1 MQLCANSS
9 NHSSYLTAVE
19 DSCEGMNHGN
29 SNSQG
34 WRFSIPRRYLVA
46 FLAFLGFW
54 NIYGLRVN
62 LSVAIVAMTRNRT
75 SNGNDT
81 VVEPEFSW
89 GPQEQGLALG
99 SFFYGYALSQ
109 IPGGWMAGRMLGG
122 RALFGFGVG
131 ATALLTLFTPL
142 LARAG
147 LPFIIALRVFEGLF
161 EGVTYPAIHAVW
173 ARWAPPGERTHLA
186 TFAFSGSYFGTVA
199 SLSIA
204 SLLAESLGWP
214 SIFYAFGVV
223 GLLWFFIWMTFVKE
237 TPQEDRRIT
246 DFELDLIRSS
256 VGPASNHGKDVHVPW
271 RHFVTSLPVWAI
283 AIAHFCENWGFYTLL
298 TELPTYLTDVL
309 GLDLKSVGFLS
320 AMPYLLMGF
329 VVQFGGLIADYL
341 IFKKRFS
348 KTQIRKICTCGAFVF
363 QAVFLLLA
371 SKARSPPLVITLL
384 TFAVG
389 IGGFAWAGFSVNHLD
404 LAPQYASILMGIS
417 NTMATLPGMI
427 SPSLTGYLVQHKS
440 ALEWE
445 VVFYIAAG
453 IYLTGALLYGLFAT
467 AERQHWAQSS
477 DQQSLFY
484 DGNGMED
491 GCAEDDDG
499 GDNQSKTSTEDLP
512 FGSGSCD

>member
-1 MQLCANSS
+1 MTRSQTIPNEKTAFNEAQDLFPSS
-9 NHSSYLTAVE
+9 GRNK
-19 DSCEGMNHGN
+19 
-29 SNSQG
+29 QG
-34 WRFSIPRRYLVA
+34 WSFSLPRRYLVA

-75 SNGNDT
+75 AYGNETD
-81 VVEPEFSW
+81 VEPEFTW
-89 GPQEQGLALG
+89 GPEEQGLALG

-109 IPGGWMAGRMLGG
+109 IPGGWMAGRVLGG
-122 RALFGFGVG
+122 RTLFGLGVG
-131 ATALLTLFTPL
+131 ATAALTLLTPVF
-142 LARAG
+142 ARAG
-147 LPFIIALRVFEGLF
+147 LPFLIALRALEGLF
-161 EGVTYPAIHAVW
+161 EGVTYPAIHSVW

-186 TFAFSGSYFGTVA
+186 TFAFSGSYFGTVV
-199 SLSIA
+199 SLSLA
-204 SLLAESLGWP
+204 SVLADWLGWP
-214 SIFYAFGVV
+214 SIFYTFGVI
-223 GLLWFFIWMTFVKE
+223 GLFWVVLWQSLVKE

-256 VGPASNHGKDVHVPW
+256 VGPASNHGKVVLDIPW

-298 TELPTYLTDVL
+298 TELPTFLSDVL

-329 VVQFGGLIADYL
+329 NVQFGGLIADYQ
-341 IFKKRFS
+341 IYKRRFS
-348 KTQIRKICTCGAFVF
+348 KTQIRKMCTCGAFVF
-363 QAVFLLLA
+363 QAIFLVLA
-371 SKARSPPLVITLL
+371 SKSRSPPMVITLL

-389 IGGFAWAGFSVNHLD
+389 IGGYAWAGFSVNHLD
-404 LAPQYASILMGIS
+404 LAPQFASILMGIS

-445 VVFYIAAG
+445 MVFYIAAG

-467 AERQHWAQSS
+467 AERQHWAQTS
-477 DQQSLFY
+477 DQRSLFY
-484 DGNGMED
+484 DGSGLEE
-491 GCAEDDDG
+491 GCAGDDDDG

-512 FGSGSCD
+512 FGSACD